1 MNRNLNMTKGH
12 PVGLLI
18 RFALPLMFGNV
29 FQQLYTVVDTAI
41 VGKGVGMEALA
52 ALGTV
57 DWLNWMFLAICQGFT
72 QGFAVRM
79 SQKFGEGDTE
89 GLKHTIGVSAK
100 LSAYI
105 AIVSLIVAE
114 AGLPLFL
121 KLLQVPGDLM
131 PYASIYSG
139 IILAGIPA
147 MMYYNYCASVL
158 RAVGDSK
165 TPLIAMI
172 AASLANIVLDCIA
185 VFLLDWGIAGAAAA
199 TVLAQ
204 VLAGAVCMVKMLHT
218 PQLRFEKHH
227 MAKNPLLTRAL
238 MALGAPLAAQFVIIA
253 VGGMAVQSV
262 VNRFQ
267 TSFIAGFTATNKLY
281 GLLEIAAISYGY
293 AVTTYVGQN
302 YGAQQ
307 PKRIRSGMR
316 AAVILS
322 LATSAVIACLM
333 FTFGRAITM
342 LFISP
347 ENPAL
352 AASAG
357 NTAFDYLCAMSV
369 CLPLLY
375 LLYVYQAALQ
385 GLGDTVRS
393 MVSGIIEFILRVGG
407 AFIIGFTGW
416 RRGIFATEV
425 SAWIGASIYLAISY
439 YFSFYKHTAKKQF

>member
-1 MNRNLNMTKGH
+1 MNHNLNMTKGH

-172 AASLANIVLDCIA
+172 AAALANIVLDCIA

-281 GLLEIAAISYGY
+281 GILEIAAVSYGF
-293 AVTTYVGQN
+293 AVTTYTGQN
-302 YGAQQ
+302 FGAALWD
-307 PKRIRSGMR
+307 RIRRGTNW
-316 AAVILS
+316 AVVLSVLTAMLIGGAMIL
-322 LATSAVIACLM
+322 
-333 FTFGRAITM
+333 FGRNITM
-342 LFISP
+342 FFIES
-347 ENPAL
+347 EEKALEL
-352 AASAG
+352 AAGEVAYR
-357 NTAFDYLCAMSV
+357 YLCFMS
-369 CLPLLY
+369 CALPILY
-375 LLYVYQAALQ
+375 LLHVYRAALQ
-385 GLGDTVRS
+385 GVGNAQIPLW
-393 MVSGIIEFILRVGG
+393 SGVVEFVIRV
-407 AFIIGFTGW
+407 
-416 RRGIFATEV
+416 
-425 SAWIGASIYLAISY
+425 GASILVGLSLWQDGIFWGEIGAWVGAAILLSAAY
-439 YFSFYKHTAKKQF
+439 YRIAAKLEK